1 MTDRERDAPRRS
13 PGEDTDELPVPPVAP
28 EEALAN
34 DREAL
39 ADDALDDGAVDDD
52 AVDDG
57 DYEDDEEEPGAS
69 DIGVEADEE
78 ARESTAATAAGGASR
93 LRLGQRLGRGQVVP
107 TTAPLVTPSE
117 RAVRI
122 DDRASQVFVASV
134 VATFVGIVLF
144 AMLWGT
150 GGFFTTPHA
159 SPSPSPS
166 AALSPSASSSPSASA
181 SPSISLQPSSAPPP
195 GTSNAPPSPSPAGS

>member
-13 PGEDTDELPVPPVAP
+13 PDEDTDEYEMVPVAP
-28 EEALAN
+28 AEEAAEEEAPA
-34 DREAL
+34 DAL
-39 ADDALDDGAVDDD
+39 ADDAVADD

-57 DYEDDEEEPGAS
+57 DYVEDEEEPIGSGIGAQT
-69 DIGVEADEE
+69 DEE
-78 ARESTAATAAGGASR
+78 TRESTAATAAGGASR
-93 LRLGQRLGRGQVVP
+93 LRLGQRLSRGQATP

-122 DDRASQVFVASV
+122 GDRASQTYVVGV

-144 AMLWGT
+144 AMLWGA

-166 AALSPSASSSPSASA
+166 AAVSASA
-181 SPSISLQPSSAPPP
+181 SPSSSLQPSAASPSGPGTSSAPP
-195 GTSNAPPSPSPAGS
+195 SASPAGS